1 MESEGA
7 RRRKVLPCQTLN
19 RQNRGGGTR
28 GRCLFVFDLIGDVE
42 GKKKRENP
50 RSCPKPSPTLA
61 SFYSVSLL
69 FGYSPSCALFSLS
82 PPLLSAVLGLRGH
95 WRGQ

>member
-42 GKKKRENP
+42 GKKKGRIPDLAQNP
-50 RSCPKPSPTLA
+50 APPWLPFTASLCCLA
-61 SFYSVSLL
+61 ILLPVLYSL
-69 FGYSPSCALFSLS
+69 F
-82 PPLLSAVLGLRGH
+82 PPH
-95 WRGQ
+95 F